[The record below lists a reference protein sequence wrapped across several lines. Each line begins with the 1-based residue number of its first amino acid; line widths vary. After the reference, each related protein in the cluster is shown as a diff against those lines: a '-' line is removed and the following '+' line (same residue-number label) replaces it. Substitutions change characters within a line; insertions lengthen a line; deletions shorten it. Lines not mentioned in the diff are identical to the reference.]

1 MSTYTAKFVRD
12 SASTLTPAN
21 VRNMT
26 GADTSQWDRNGYMA
40 VVDTHSSIYG
50 SHSATVKVYHPSKI
64 GPGAVEYVTASDPE
78 TRDRRIVESLS
89 RLVPMVE
96 RWNGGEWL
104 VESVEWVGDGAHDV
118 TVRTASGQIAT
129 DENSIR
135 RARRQALRCD
145 PMGKSKRSNL
155 LSHDGYSMTFRIYR

>member
-1 MSTYTAKFVRD
+1 MSVYTAKFVRD

-26 GADTSQWDRNGYMA
+26 GADTSKWNQHHYMA

-50 SHSATVKVYHPSKI
+50 SHSATVTVYRPSKI
-64 GPGAVEYVTASDPE
+64 GPGAVEYITASDAVA
-78 TRDRRIVESLS
+78 RDRRIVAALS
-89 RLVPMVE
+89 RLVPIVAD
-96 RWNGGEWL
+96 WDGGEWL
-104 VESVEWVGDGAHDV
+104 VESVTWIGDGAHDV

-129 DENSIR
+129 DGNSIR
-135 RARRQALRCD
+135 RARRRALKSD
-145 PMGKSKRSNL
+145 PMGKSKRSKL